1 MTGWITAFCFWSWGG
16 CLNAKHDSLAQ
27 CREQSRP
34 ELFREDVPYGTPISA
49 RQKVVLNGVE
59 FHHIFPASIPHA
71 VASLSIDLVWHND
84 EKDEVTLVA
93 GSVGVTVNEKEE
105 KRR

>member
-1 MTGWITAFCFWSWGG
+1 
-16 CLNAKHDSLAQ
+16 LAQ

-34 ELFREDVPYGTPISA
+34 GLFWEDVPYGTPISA
-49 RQKVVLNGVE
+49 RQKVVLNRVE

-93 GSVGVTVNEKEE
+93 GSVGATVNEKEE
-105 KRR
+105 KETLMHPRFGWWMVKDAQLSIEPK